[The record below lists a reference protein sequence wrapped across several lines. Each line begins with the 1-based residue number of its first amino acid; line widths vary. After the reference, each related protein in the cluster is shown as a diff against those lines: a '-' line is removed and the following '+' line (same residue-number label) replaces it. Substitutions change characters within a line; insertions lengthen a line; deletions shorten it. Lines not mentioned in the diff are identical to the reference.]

1 MMRSV
6 VVSMCTSAFCISRA
20 LRTIHSNSNQRSGP
34 HRVPSY
40 SGTFIDGFPAHAIIP
55 SEVHAIIPSEVKD
68 DASIPTII
76 RSGPQM
82 SAKCQN
88 RTFNENPVSKC
99 SPILASSRN
108 NGSRPRGLQKGPP
121 PCAVALQFKL
131 PIERV
136 DLRQFSD

>member
-40 SGTFIDGFPAHAIIP
+40 SGTFMDGFPAHAIIP

-68 DASIPTII
+68 DASI
-76 RSGPQM
+76 R
-82 SAKCQN
+82 
-88 RTFNENPVSKC
+88 R
-99 SPILASSRN
+99 L
-108 NGSRPRGLQKGPP
+108 
-121 PCAVALQFKL
+121 
-131 PIERV
+131 
-136 DLRQFSD
+136 